1 MEIKFCLSE
10 GMVSDVAIEEEDTS
24 NDFAFT
30 KEQGTHVQG
39 VCAECLVVRQVTAAV
54 LTCSALVCF

>member
-10 GMVSDVAIEEEDTS
+10 GMVSDVAIEEGEDTS

-30 KEQGTHVQG
+30 RSRELMCKGF
-39 VCAECLVVRQVTAAV
+39 VRSVW
-54 LTCSALVCF
+54 